1 MRHGRTAPARH
12 KIKLSNYMETPTHT
26 APPVASTD
34 LFASLVRRH
43 NLSVNDLTETQL
55 AEAIRQAMPDF
66 RRYVHANKQAVVYL
80 PGQEAD
86 RWKDRCAELRQYAAH
101 ALGLLNK
108 LEYEREE
115 DGKGELVATLDL
127 DWFFHVKRR
136 LEKILISPPNDQT
149 HPPA

>member
-1 MRHGRTAPARH
+1 MRHGLTAPARH

-26 APPVASTD
+26 APPVALD
-34 LFASLVRRH
+34 RLVRRDKGWEQSEIE
-43 NLSVNDLTETQL
+43 N
-55 AEAIRQAMPDF
+55 
-66 RRYVHANKQAVVYL
+66 
-80 PGQEAD
+80 
-86 RWKDRCAELRQYAAH
+86 AELRQYAAH

-136 LEKILISPPNDQT
+136 LEKILISPPNSNDNDNDTDCGVQ
-149 HPPA
+149 ALSRMGQ